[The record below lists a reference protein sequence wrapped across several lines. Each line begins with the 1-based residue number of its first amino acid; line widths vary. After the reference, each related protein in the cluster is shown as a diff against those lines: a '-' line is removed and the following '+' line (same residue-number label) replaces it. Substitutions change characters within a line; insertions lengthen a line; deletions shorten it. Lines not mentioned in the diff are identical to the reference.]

1 MNKYRRFFSVFG
13 LIVVSLTIAAQSGT
27 NSPYSQYGLGLMAE
41 QGQGFNRGMNG
52 LSYGLSQHNQI
63 NSQNPASYSSIDSL
77 SFIFDVGAS
86 FQNANIKE
94 GNNKI
99 NAKNAN
105 FEYAVAGLRLAK
117 NLGLSFGILPYS
129 NIGYD
134 YYTSQY
140 IGSSTSSYHT
150 ETYSG
155 SGGLHQG
162 YVGLGYQL
170 FKGLSLGVNVSY
182 IWGDYTKSLVSSYS
196 ESSINTLSKYYTAT
210 THAFKFDLG
219 AQYTIPIAKKYALT
233 VGAVYGFGHKMSG
246 NADCN
251 VISTNSSTSVS
262 DTATYTIQ
270 KGLSIPTHIG
280 VGLALRHGD
289 KWTIGVDYSLQK
301 WGSVEYPVYSVDN
314 NNTASYHLASGLLKD
329 RHKVILGGE
338 YVPNELSRNFFN
350 RVHYRFGASYATPYI
365 KVNGADGPKEY
376 SLSAGFGI
384 PIINTYDNRSL
395 LNISGQWVH
404 SSANGLITEN
414 YLRIN
419 IGITFNERWF
429 MKWKVN

>member
-1 MNKYRRFFSVFG
+1 MNKYRRSFSVFG
-13 LIVVSLTIAAQSGT
+13 LIVVSLTMAAQSGT
-27 NSPYSQYGLGLMAE
+27 NSPYSQYGLGLIAD
-41 QGQGFNRGMNG
+41 QGQGFNRAMNG

-94 GNNKI
+94 GGNKL

-105 FEYAVAGLRLAK
+105 FEYAVAGFRLAK
-117 NLGLSFGILPYS
+117 NLGLSFGFLPYT

-140 IGSSTSSYHT
+140 VGTSTTTYHT

-162 YVGLGYQL
+162 YLGLGYKL
-170 FKGLSLGVNVSY
+170 LNKISLGANVSY
-182 IWGDYTKSLVSSYS
+182 LWGNYTKSLVSSYS

-210 THAFKFDLG
+210 VTSYKIDLG
-219 AQYTIPIAKKYALT
+219 AQYTLPLTKKYALT
-233 VGAVYGFGHKMSG
+233 VGAVYGFGHKLNT
-246 NADCN
+246 NADCM

-262 DTATYTIQ
+262 DTASYSIY
-270 KGLSIPTHIG
+270 KGLSIPTSYG
-280 VGLALRHGD
+280 VGLALNYGH
-289 KWTIGVDYSLQK
+289 KWTVGVDYSLQK
-301 WGSVEYPVYSVDN
+301 WGSEAFPAYGLGSDN
-314 NNTASYHLASGLLKD
+314 KPTYQLSNGLLKD
-329 RHKVILGGE
+329 RHKIILGGE
-338 YVPNELSRNFFN
+338 YIPNELSRNFFN
-350 RVHYRFGASYATPYI
+350 RIHYRFGASYATPYI
-365 KVNGADGPKEY
+365 KVNGVDGPKEY
-376 SLSAGFGI
+376 SVSAGFGI

-404 SSANGLITEN
+404 SSAKGLITEN

-429 MKWKVN
+429 MKWKVE